1 MCTFLSELPK
11 HSKTIEQPKQQML
24 YLPLQ
29 PSNEKEYYR
38 FRLLWFKSP
47 SKNDRDY
54 PFIERY
60 MHMHFAKDEE
70 DKWQIESQVVCP
82 VTPHVKQHWE
92 GDAYNSCP
100 ICNFSNHN
108 FIAFKESG
116 WKDRESSKKQKEFSR
131 KFEAC
136 VPVYVVSDPNYDGNQ
151 GKFKVIKF
159 VDKED
164 YKKFKDLVSKASHE
178 NLVFNGKNA
187 VDFYIRMETVTETL
201 RKGQPTEYVWKH
213 NVIAKMGFTNK
224 PYDIPAITKEAIDN
238 FEFDDQFYVSSS
250 KEELKE
256 FYDTYCRKM
265 NNDDIP
271 EDEDIKIFK
280 PKNPANDSV
289 KKTNQVE
296 SSEKFANGT
305 SKKNVTPPDDDIDG
319 LADFGSSGTSP
330 KKETPAEKPKD
341 ETSDVGFENNLPFDD
356 GSDSES
362 EKSDSSDVNL
372 DDIDSLLDDI

>member
-1 MCTFLSELPK
+1 MCTFCTELPK
-11 HSKTIEQPKQQML
+11 HSNSIEQPKQQML
-24 YLPLQ
+24 YLPIQ
-29 PSNEKEYYR
+29 PSKEKEYYR

-60 MHMHFAKDEE
+60 MHMHFAKDED

-82 VTPHVKQHWE
+82 VTPHVKNKWE
-92 GDAYNSCP
+92 GDVYSSCP

-116 WKDRESSKKQKEFSR
+116 WKDRESARKQKEFGR

-136 VPVYVVSDPNYDGNQ
+136 IPVYVVSDPNYDGNQ

-159 VDKED
+159 TDKEN
-164 YKKFKDLVSKASHE
+164 YKKFKDLVSKMSHE

-201 RKGQPTEYVWKH
+201 RAGQPNEYVWKH

-224 PYDIPAITKEAIDN
+224 PYDIPAINKENIDK
-238 FEFDDQFYVSSS
+238 FEFDDQFYVSST

-280 PKNPANDSV
+280 KSESKTETV
-289 KKTNQVE
+289 RKTNQAE
-296 SSEKFANGT
+296 SSEKFANEAA
-305 SKKNVTPPDDDIDG
+305 SKNTEIPDEDLDG
-319 LADFGSSGTSP
+319 LEDFGSSGSS
-330 KKETPAEKPKD
+330 KKTETKVEAPAEK
-341 ETSDVGFENNLPFDD
+341 SDDGFESTLPFDD
-356 GSDSES
+356 GSSE
-362 EKSDSSDVNL
+362 EKTDSSTAEL
-372 DDIDSLLDDI
+372 DDIDSLLDGI

>member
-1 MCTFLSELPK
+1 MCQFMSELPR
-11 HSKTIEQPKQQML
+11 HSSSIEQPKQQML
-24 YLPLQ
+24 YLPIQ

-38 FRLLWFKSP
+38 FRLLWFKSS

-60 MHMHFAKDEE
+60 MHMHFAKDE
-70 DKWQIESQVVCP
+70 DGKWKIESQVVCP
-82 VTPHVKQHWE
+82 VTEFVKKKWD
-92 GDAYNSCP
+92 GNPYADCP

-108 FIAFKESG
+108 YLAYKESG
-116 WKDRESSKKQKEFSR
+116 FKDKESNRKKNEFSR

-136 VPVYVVSDPNYDGNQ
+136 IPVYVVSDPNYDGNQ

-159 VDKED
+159 TDKED
-164 YKKFKDLVSKASHE
+164 YKKFKDLVSKMSHE

-201 RKGQPTEYVWKH
+201 RAGQPNEYVWKH

-224 PYDIPAITKEAIDN
+224 PYDIPAINKENIDK
-238 FEFDDQFYVSSS
+238 FEFDDQFYVSST

-280 PKNPANDSV
+280 KSESKTETV
-289 KKTNQVE
+289 RKTNQAE
-296 SSEKFANGT
+296 SSEKFANE
-305 SKKNVTPPDDDIDG
+305 VTPKKVEIPDEDLDG
-319 LADFGSSGTSP
+319 LEDFGSSGASKKTEP
-330 KKETPAEKPKD
+330 KVEAPAEKAD
-341 ETSDVGFENNLPFDD
+341 DGFESTLPFDD
-356 GSDSES
+356 GSSE
-362 EKSDSSDVNL
+362 EKTDSSTAEL
-372 DDIDSLLDDI
+372 DDIDSLLDGI